1 MSHPSAKT
9 ILLLA
14 ANPKGTSPLRLDQE
28 VRDIHE
34 RLQRSQYRNT
44 FRLEQR
50 WAVRPRD
57 VQLAILE
64 VNPQIIHFSG
74 HGFGETGLAFED
86 ESGRVKLVEAAALA
100 GLFELF
106 ADQIECV
113 ILNAC
118 YSEVQADAIAQYIPC
133 VIGMNQDIGD
143 RAALEFAVGFYDALG
158 AGRSVEFA
166 YKLGCSAIRMAG
178 IAEHLTPVLKQNAGV
193 TLPPPTSQTSPK
205 HLSVTQKRRLEQK
218 RNALQAEFD
227 LRSEKLQQLR
237 ASLAIETSPAI
248 KFQLEKQ
255 IQTEEV
261 ELAKLDSELAAIDT
275 DE

>member
-1 MSHPSAKT
+1 MSNLTVKT

-34 RLQRSQYRNT
+34 RLQRSQYRDA

-86 ESGRVKLVEAAALA
+86 ESGRVKLVEADALA

-118 YSEVQADAIAQYIPC
+118 YSEVQADAIAQHIPF

-158 AGRSVEFA
+158 AGRPIEFA

-178 IAEHLTPVLKQNAGV
+178 ITEHLAPVLKQNAGV
-193 TLPPPTSQTSPK
+193 TLPPPKPQLPPNP
-205 HLSVTQKRRLEQK
+205 LSVAQKQRLEQK
-218 RNALQAEFD
+218 RKALQSEFD
-227 LRSEKLQQLR
+227 LRNEKLEQLR
-237 ASLAIETSPAI
+237 VSLAIESSPAV
-248 KFQLEKQ
+248 KFQLQKQ
-255 IQTEEV
+255 IQTEEL
-261 ELAKLDSELAAIDT
+261 ELAKLDSELAAID
-275 DE
+275 EL